1 MIKLSLFVFPPFSF
15 LGLRFLIASIAF
27 IIFFYRRLHFPRRDE
42 LIAGL
47 LLGILLFIGFAS
59 QILGLVYT
67 SASNSAL
74 ITGVNILIVPF
85 AQYFIIKKKVGLENW
100 VGTLVVMAGL
110 FLLTN
115 PLNSDINKGD
125 LITVICAVS
134 WAFYI
139 IYLDIYTK
147 RFDLYN
153 LVLIQFIIVG
163 IISVLIAMIT
173 EQSSSMA
180 FNSLSIFAIF
190 YTAIPATLFATF
202 LLNKYQKE
210 TTPVRAA
217 LLITFEQPSA
227 VILAILILKDRF
239 YSLQIIGGIMMICGI
254 LFSETFEYIKAEFS
268 NILIKKRR

>member
-1 MIKLSLFVFPPFSF
+1 M
-15 LGLRFLIASIAF
+15 
-27 IIFFYRRLHFPRRDE
+27 
-42 LIAGL
+42 AGL

-100 VGTLVVMAGL
+100 IGILVVMAGL

-115 PLNSDINKGD
+115 PLNTDINKGD
-125 LITVICAVS
+125 FITLICAVA

-147 RFDLYN
+147 QFDLYN
-153 LVLIQFIIVG
+153 LVVIQFFTVG
-163 IISVLIAMIT
+163 IISVLIALLT
-173 EQSSSMA
+173 EQASSMT
-180 FNSLSIFAIF
+180 FTSLSIFAIL

-227 VILAILILKDRF
+227 VILAIIILKDSF
-239 YSLQIIGGIMMICGI
+239 YTLQIAGGIMMIYGI
-254 LFSETFEYIKAEFS
+254 LFSETFEYIKAEFL
-268 NILIKKRR
+268 NILLKKRR